1 MKKLALWEVALIF
14 SLVEIRI
21 WGLDKMGWVTV
32 AATALPILIVLLSW
46 YRNEYLEAKSFYLL
60 HARLSGN
67 EISLKEIQKL
77 SQETALS
84 QLGILPTDWKK
95 DLDLIL
101 STTACLLVLTLWIGF
116 IWNPNFLAQKGI
128 FWKYLKHLPM
138 YYPWALLQNLWLNG
152 YFTNRLAKVFPN
164 QPKLISTMAGILFAI
179 VHWPNPV
186 LLVATFI
193 GGIMSA
199 YFFQRNRNLYPL
211 ALSHAILA
219 VSLLYFFPDSW
230 HHHLRIGPGFWHY

>member
-95 DLDLIL
+95 DLE
-101 STTACLLVLTLWIGF
+101 
-116 IWNPNFLAQKGI
+116 
-128 FWKYLKHLPM
+128 
-138 YYPWALLQNLWLNG
+138 
-152 YFTNRLAKVFPN
+152 
-164 QPKLISTMAGILFAI
+164 
-179 VHWPNPV
+179 
-186 LLVATFI
+186 
-193 GGIMSA
+193 
-199 YFFQRNRNLYPL
+199 
-211 ALSHAILA
+211 
-219 VSLLYFFPDSW
+219 
-230 HHHLRIGPGFWHY
+230 